1 MLVGSQ
7 IELGQSQTN
16 NLACRAR
23 EKRRTPRSRC
33 LLVCVVVIIAYMLWC
48 AVDVFFHY
56 VSPYWPDCVLYDQA
70 KDAALQIGVEKLQLT
85 ADAVLSENYD
95 CNIVLSS
102 QKWMRVHAMYICG
115 GMAKAVGERIA
126 LGRRLIPLSSR

>member
-7 IELGQSQTN
+7 IELRQSQTN

-33 LLVCVVVIIAYMLWC
+33 LLLCVVVVIAYMLWC
-48 AVDVFFHY
+48 AVDVFLHY

-70 KDAALQIGVEKLQLT
+70 KDAALQIGVEKL
-85 ADAVLSENYD
+85 
-95 CNIVLSS
+95 
-102 QKWMRVHAMYICG
+102 
-115 GMAKAVGERIA
+115 
-126 LGRRLIPLSSR
+126 